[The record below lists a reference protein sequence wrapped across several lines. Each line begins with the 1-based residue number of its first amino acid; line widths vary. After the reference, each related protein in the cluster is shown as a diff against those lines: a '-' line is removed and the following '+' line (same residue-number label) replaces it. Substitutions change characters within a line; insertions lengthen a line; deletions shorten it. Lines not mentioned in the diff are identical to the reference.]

1 MFGEQTL
8 TVSVVWPLFV
18 TPRTVAHQSPLLVE
32 FSRQKYWNGVPF
44 PSPGDLPDPGIQ
56 PGSPTLQADSLPPE
70 PPRSQMLT
78 KYYFSSCALYSP
90 PPRYKIGGGTESGFT
105 RNYCVDI
112 DIYETKSHHY
122 FPAFSLEDLKALYQ
136 PQFSS
141 VTFFPSVYLTV
152 HSTCSDYM
160 QSLNTLYLWQ

>member
-1 MFGEQTL
+1 M
-8 TVSVVWPLFV
+8 
-18 TPRTVAHQSPLLVE
+18 TPRTVARQSPLLVE

-56 PGSPTLQADSLPPE
+56 AGSPTLQADSLPSE

-78 KYYFSSCALYSP
+78 KYYFNSCALYSP
-90 PPRYKIGGGTESGFT
+90 PPGCKIGGGTESGFT

-122 FPAFSLEDLKALYQ
+122 FPAFSLGDLKALYQ